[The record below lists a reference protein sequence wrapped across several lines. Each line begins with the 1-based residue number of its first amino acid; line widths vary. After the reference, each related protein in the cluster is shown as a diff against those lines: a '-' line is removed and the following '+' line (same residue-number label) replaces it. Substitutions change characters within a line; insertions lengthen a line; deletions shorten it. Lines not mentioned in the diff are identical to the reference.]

1 MFIIILIFTIC
12 FFSFSFSFSFLFLF
26 FFFSHILKKMDD
38 LMEYMEEKELPEEL
52 QTRVLNHYRYKW
64 KKGRV
69 TDDTTIESELPI
81 SLRTDIALYL
91 HKGILF
97 SLSLFLSFSLSL
109 FLSFL
114 FFTKINIFSPPFSKK
129 KKSKIS

>member
-1 MFIIILIFTIC
+1 MIFYLIYSNT
-12 FFSFSFSFSFLFLF
+12 
-26 FFFSHILKKMDD
+26 KVDD

-64 KKGRV
+64 KKGRA

-91 HKGILF
+91 HKGFFFLYFLFSYSLF
-97 SLSLFLSFSLSL
+97 SLFLLNRRAVL
-109 FLSFL
+109 
-114 FFTKINIFSPPFSKK
+114 TK
-129 KKSKIS
+129 